1 MKEKRCL
8 VNRQS
13 RFKTRADEE
22 TGKKYISGY
31 FAVFGDLYEMWPG
44 ATEEV
49 DPHAFDEALDDDIR
63 CLADHDSRIVLGRN
77 IAGTLTLKID
87 DKGLWGEVEINPN
100 DTEAMNVYARVQ
112 RGDVNQCSFAFDV
125 IEQEEQWSGDT
136 VHWILKKVKLYEV
149 SVVTFPAYEGT
160 EVDARRKEVEK
171 TKKRQAEAF
180 KARMLQKLK
189 GEK

>member
-1 MKEKRCL
+1 MTEKRCL

-31 FAVFGDLYEMWPG
+31 FAVFGDLYEIWPG

-125 IEQEEQWSGDT
+125 IEQEEQWSGDA

-189 GEK
+189 GEN

>member
-1 MKEKRCL
+1 MTEKRCL

-22 TGKKYISGY
+22 TGKRYISGY
-31 FAVFGDLYEMWPG
+31 FVVFGDLYEILPG
-44 ATEEV
+44 MTEEV

-125 IEQEEQWSGDT
+125 IEQEEQWSSNA

-171 TKKRQAEAF
+171 TKKRHAEAF

>member
-1 MKEKRCL
+1 MTEKRCL

-22 TGKKYISGY
+22 TGKRYISGY
-31 FAVFGDLYEMWPG
+31 FAVFGDLYEILPG
-44 ATEEV
+44 MTEEV

-100 DTEAMNVYARVQ
+100 DTEAMNVYARVL

-125 IEQEEQWSGDT
+125 IEQEEQWSGNA

>member
-1 MKEKRCL
+1 MTEKRCL
-8 VNRQS
+8 VNGQS

-22 TGKKYISGY
+22 TGKRYISGY
-31 FAVFGDLYEMWPG
+31 FAVFGDLYEILPG
-44 ATEEV
+44 MTEEV

-125 IEQEEQWSGDT
+125 IEQEEQWSGNA

>member
-1 MKEKRCL
+1 MTEKRCL
-8 VNRQS
+8 INRQS

-22 TGKKYISGY
+22 TGKRYISGY
-31 FAVFGDLYEMWPG
+31 FAVFGDIYEILPG
-44 ATEEV
+44 MTEEV

-77 IAGTLTLKID
+77 IAGTLMLKID

-125 IEQEEQWSGDT
+125 IEQEEQWNGNA

-171 TKKRQAEAF
+171 TKKRQTEAF

>member
-1 MKEKRCL
+1 MTEKRCL
-8 VNRQS
+8 VNRRS

-22 TGKKYISGY
+22 TGKRYISGY
-31 FAVFGDLYEMWPG
+31 FAVFGDLYEILPG
-44 ATEEV
+44 MTEEV

-125 IEQEEQWSGDT
+125 IEQEEQWSSNT

-180 KARMLQKLK
+180 KIRMLQKLK

>member
-1 MKEKRCL
+1 MTEKRCL

-22 TGKKYISGY
+22 TGKRYISGY
-31 FAVFGDLYEMWPG
+31 FAVFGDLYEILPG
-44 ATEEV
+44 MTEEV

-77 IAGTLTLKID
+77 IAGTLTLKVD

-125 IEQEEQWSGDT
+125 IEQEEQWSSNT
-136 VHWILKKVKLYEV
+136 IHWILKKVKLYEV

>member
-1 MKEKRCL
+1 MTEKRCL

-22 TGKKYISGY
+22 TGKRYISGY
-31 FAVFGDLYEMWPG
+31 FAVFDDLYEMWQG

-87 DKGLWGEVEINPN
+87 NKGLWGEVEINPN
-100 DTEAMNVYARVQ
+100 DTEAMNVYARVK

-125 IEQEEQWSGDT
+125 IEQEEHWNGNA

-171 TKKRQAEAF
+171 IKKRQAEAF

>member
-1 MKEKRCL
+1 MTEKRCL

-22 TGKKYISGY
+22 TGKRYISGY
-31 FAVFGDLYEMWPG
+31 FAVFGDLYEILPG
-44 ATEEV
+44 MTEEV

-77 IAGTLTLKID
+77 IAGTLMLKID

-125 IEQEEQWSGDT
+125 IEQEERWSGNA

-171 TKKRQAEAF
+171 TKKRQVEAF
-180 KARMLQKLK
+180 KTRMLQKLK

>member
-1 MKEKRCL
+1 MTEKRCL

-22 TGKKYISGY
+22 TGKRYISGY
-31 FAVFGDLYEMWPG
+31 FAVFGDLYEILPG
-44 ATEEV
+44 MTEEV

-77 IAGTLTLKID
+77 IAGTLALKID

-125 IEQEEQWSGDT
+125 IEQEEQWSGNA
-136 VHWILKKVKLYEV
+136 VHWILKKIKLYEV

>member
-1 MKEKRCL
+1 MTEKRCL

-22 TGKKYISGY
+22 TGKRYISGY
-31 FAVFGDLYEMWPG
+31 FAVFGDLYEIWPD

-49 DPHAFDEALDDDIR
+49 GPHAFDEALDDDIR

-77 IAGTLTLKID
+77 IAGTLDLKID

-125 IEQEEQWSGDT
+125 IEQEEQWSGNA

>member
-1 MKEKRCL
+1 MTEKRCL

-22 TGKKYISGY
+22 TGKRYISGY
-31 FAVFGDLYEMWPG
+31 FAVFGDLYEILPG
-44 ATEEV
+44 MTEEV

-125 IEQEEQWSGDT
+125 IEQEEQWSSNT
-136 VHWILKKVKLYEV
+136 IHWILKKVKLYEV

>member
-1 MKEKRCL
+1 MTEKRCL

-22 TGKKYISGY
+22 TGKRYISGY
-31 FAVFGDLYEMWPG
+31 FAVFGNLYEMWPG

-125 IEQEEQWSGDT
+125 IEQEEQWSGDA

-171 TKKRQAEAF
+171 TKKREAEAF

>member
-1 MKEKRCL
+1 MTEKRCL

-31 FAVFGDLYEMWPG
+31 FAVFGNLYEMWPG

-77 IAGTLTLKID
+77 IAGTLTLKVD

-112 RGDVNQCSFAFDV
+112 RGDVNQCSVAFDV

>member
-1 MKEKRCL
+1 MTEKRCL

-22 TGKKYISGY
+22 TGKRYISGY
-31 FAVFGDLYEMWPG
+31 FAVFGDLYEIWPG

-100 DTEAMNVYARVQ
+100 DTEAMNVYARVK

-125 IEQEEQWSGDT
+125 IEQEKHWSRDA

>member
-1 MKEKRCL
+1 MTEKRCL
-8 VNRQS
+8 INRQS

-22 TGKKYISGY
+22 TGKRYISGY

-44 ATEEV
+44 ATEEI

-77 IAGTLTLKID
+77 VAGTLTLKID

-125 IEQEEQWSGDT
+125 IEQEEQWSGDA

>member
-1 MKEKRCL
+1 MTEKRCL

-22 TGKKYISGY
+22 TGKRYISGY
-31 FAVFGDLYEMWPG
+31 FAVFGDLYEIWPG

-77 IAGTLTLKID
+77 IAGTLTLKVD

-125 IEQEEQWSGDT
+125 IGQEEQWSGNT

-180 KARMLQKLK
+180 KTRMLQKLK

>member
-1 MKEKRCL
+1 MTEKRCL

-49 DPHAFDEALDDDIR
+49 DPHAFDEALNDDVR

-87 DKGLWGEVEINPN
+87 SKGLWGEVEINEN

-112 RGDVNQCSFAFDV
+112 RGDVNQCSFAFDI
-125 IEQEEQWSGDT
+125 IEQEEQWNDNA

-160 EVDARRKEVEK
+160 EVDARKKEVEK
-171 TKKRQAEAF
+171 TKKRQVEAF

>member
-1 MKEKRCL
+1 MTEKRCL

-13 RFKTRADEE
+13 RFKTRADEG
-22 TGKKYISGY
+22 TGKIYISGY

-44 ATEEV
+44 ATEEI

-125 IEQEEQWSGDT
+125 IEQEEQWSGDA

>member
-1 MKEKRCL
+1 MTEKRCL

-22 TGKKYISGY
+22 TGKRYISGY
-31 FAVFGDLYEMWPG
+31 FAVFRNLYEMWPG

-180 KARMLQKLK
+180 KVRMLQKLK

>member
-1 MKEKRCL
+1 MTEKRCL

-22 TGKKYISGY
+22 TGKRYISGY
-31 FAVFGDLYEMWPG
+31 FAVFGDLYEIWPG

-125 IEQEEQWSGDT
+125 IEQEEQWSGDA

-189 GEK
+189 GEN

>member
-1 MKEKRCL
+1 MTEKRCL

-13 RFKTRADEE
+13 RFKTRADEG

-31 FAVFGDLYEMWPG
+31 FAVFDDLYEMWPG

-125 IEQEEQWSGDT
+125 IEQEEQWTGNA

-171 TKKRQAEAF
+171 TKKRQVEAF

>member
-1 MKEKRCL
+1 MTEKRCL

-22 TGKKYISGY
+22 TGKRYISGY
-31 FAVFGDLYEMWPG
+31 FAVFGDLYEIWPG

-63 CLADHDSRIVLGRN
+63 CLANHNTRIVLGRN
-77 IAGTLTLKID
+77 IAGTLTLKVD

-125 IEQEEQWSGDT
+125 IEQEEQWSGDA

>member
-1 MKEKRCL
+1 VTEKRCL

-22 TGKKYISGY
+22 TGKRYISGY
-31 FAVFGDLYEMWPG
+31 FAVFGDLYEIWPG

-125 IEQEEQWSGDT
+125 IEQEEQWSGNA

-180 KARMLQKLK
+180 KARMLQRLK

>member
-1 MKEKRCL
+1 MTEKRCL

-31 FAVFGDLYEMWPG
+31 FAVFGNLYEMWPG

-77 IAGTLTLKID
+77 IAGTLMLKID

-125 IEQEEQWSGDT
+125 IEQEEQWSGDA

>member
-1 MKEKRCL
+1 MTEKRCL

-22 TGKKYISGY
+22 TGKRYISGY
-31 FAVFGDLYEMWPG
+31 FAVFGNLYEMWPG

-100 DTEAMNVYARVQ
+100 DTEAMNVFARVQ

-125 IEQEEQWSGDT
+125 IEQEEQWSGDA

-171 TKKRQAEAF
+171 TKKREAEAF

>member
-1 MKEKRCL
+1 MTEKRCL

-31 FAVFGDLYEMWPG
+31 FAVFGNLYEMWPG

-125 IEQEEQWSGDT
+125 IEQEEQWSGDA

>member
-1 MKEKRCL
+1 MTEKRCL

-22 TGKKYISGY
+22 TGKRYISGY
-31 FAVFGDLYEMWPG
+31 FAVFGDLYEILPG
-44 ATEEV
+44 MTEEV

-125 IEQEEQWSGDT
+125 IEQEEQWSSNT